1 MVDCHF
7 WEDEDYY
14 FYSES
19 TKSMRVD
26 DDVTNA
32 SDEHDNDDRRRCLPL
47 SIALIEIEE
56 LV

>member
-7 WEDEDYY
+7 WEDEDYC
-14 FYSES
+14 FYNET

-26 DDVTNA
+26 DDINNA
-32 SDEHDNDDRRRCLPL
+32 GDKHDDRRCCLLL